1 MNTQKDKIHIAL
13 ASNNGYVV
21 LLAALIKSIDY
32 NHKGDKEI
40 VFHIL
45 NDKISSK
52 NQNKVNASII
62 NSPKIKLRWI
72 DAENVFPKGIKFP
85 ADNSAFPKT
94 AYLRLFAPYILD
106 KEVKKLLYFDVD
118 MIVKNDVS
126 ELWNIDLKGYTM
138 AAVLDVGK
146 TVGCAWGGIPNYK
159 ELGLPAD
166 AKYFNSGLMII
177 DCEKWRHESIPQ
189 KVFKAMDDY
198 IEYVNYADQYGL
210 NVVFAQNWLEI
221 EPMWNWFA
229 NNYHPKPK
237 CIHFLDIKP
246 FFKSYQSD
254 EQFRKE
260 FFKYLDMTPW
270 KGMPLKSDFFRL
282 LHKAVIKFKKKL
294 KVVLP

>member
-177 DCEKWRHESIPQ
+177 DCEKWRHESIP
-189 KVFKAMDDY
+189 K
-198 IEYVNYADQYGL
+198 
-210 NVVFAQNWLEI
+210 
-221 EPMWNWFA
+221 
-229 NNYHPKPK
+229 
-237 CIHFLDIKP
+237 
-246 FFKSYQSD
+246 
-254 EQFRKE
+254 
-260 FFKYLDMTPW
+260 KYLKPW
-270 KGMPLKSDFFRL
+270 MITLNM
-282 LHKAVIKFKKKL
+282 
-294 KVVLP
+294 